1 VWILAAGSLINRFG
15 SFVLPFLVLYL
26 RDRQYSAAETGA
38 ALALYGA
45 GKIAAGPS
53 GGYLSDRLGPKAT
66 TVLSMFAGATA
77 MLALWLSAELLG
89 PREVDFAAFSAG
101 WASELYRPAVT
112 ALIAGSAAAGPAQ
125 VTAFA
130 VYQLATNVGLAL
142 GPAVGG
148 IVARHSFAPLFI
160 GDAATSLAWGAL
172 ALAALPRDATAHSA
186 TRPSGTRAAP
196 VILRDGA
203 FLRFWT
209 AGLLT
214 NVVLF
219 QAQVTLPLW
228 MTAHRYPSSAYGVLL
243 ALSAVLTACF
253 QLPLTAVTTRF
264 PAWIV
269 VAIGSLLAGAG
280 FGMLALGAS
289 WPVLI
294 LSVLIWSGCDL
305 VAWPVAGAW
314 VAAHAPAGLTGRY
327 AGARSLTFGLGLALA
342 PVVGTTLYTMEPRVL
357 WLSCLA
363 LGATSALLLLV
374 PGTSVRVGRAGD
386 AGPGLGQGEPVEVTD
401 APADEII
408 DLLRPCFQ
416 ALTQPPQ
423 PSPTQ
428 HDPAAH

>member
-1 VWILAAGSLINRFG
+1 MRHPRDLRSLPRTVWILAAGSLINRFG

-66 TVLSMFAGATA
+66 TALSMFAGATA

-172 ALAALPRDATAHSA
+172 ALAARTRD
-186 TRPSGTRAAP
+186 AP

-253 QLPLTAVTTRF
+253 QLPLTAVTPRS

-269 VAIGSLLAGAG
+269 VAIGSRRAGAG

-294 LSVLIWSGCDL
+294 LSVLLWSGCDL

-374 PGTSVRVGRAGD
+374 PGRQSAL
-386 AGPGLGQGEPVEVTD
+386 AGPATLARASARASQS
-401 APADEII
+401 
-408 DLLRPCFQ
+408 R
-416 ALTQPPQ
+416 
-423 PSPTQ
+423 
-428 HDPAAH
+428 